1 MLVQSK
7 NSPSTSKNNPRQLRR
22 GCTPSPDQLTHSSLP
37 STLRTLPGS
46 DRAAWLH
53 SVSPAAP
60 LQNQRRPNQH
70 LVCATTQ
77 TGHPWHRP
85 PALRDSPR
93 AATLLD
99 PCPTPSSGW
108 KHQICV
114 SRAYTA
120 SALPSLCSGKVLHR
134 SHHHGRLGIARQ
146 QDPDRAPPSQFD
158 QDNHNGKRASLCPC
172 GPRRSVS
179 VPPRCTAPGCLTI
192 IQSWLG
198 PRPRLAA
205 LWHGHTYRPH
215 APAPR
220 LLTPLF
226 HPSAPQGAQ
235 QELLSTTPR
244 VRTFS
249 GEEESLAVRK
259 TSRARRGNV

>member
-1 MLVQSK
+1 M
-7 NSPSTSKNNPRQLRR
+7 
-22 GCTPSPDQLTHSSLP
+22 
-37 STLRTLPGS
+37 
-46 DRAAWLH
+46 
-53 SVSPAAP
+53 
-60 LQNQRRPNQH
+60 
-70 LVCATTQ
+70 
-77 TGHPWHRP
+77 
-85 PALRDSPR
+85 
-93 AATLLD
+93 
-99 PCPTPSSGW
+99 
-108 KHQICV
+108 
-114 SRAYTA
+114 
-120 SALPSLCSGKVLHR
+120 
-134 SHHHGRLGIARQ
+134 
-146 QDPDRAPPSQFD
+146 
-158 QDNHNGKRASLCPC
+158 
-172 GPRRSVS
+172 S

-215 APAPR
+215 SPAPR